1 MQKTILILL
10 SVTFSSSSFSQSIKD
25 LDFLIGTW
33 KIVETIYPGTEK
45 EYQEVGTRTCEYYL
59 NGSFIKC
66 ESVTVDQ
73 RNQRERFYSYIIN
86 YDKKENCFRATNFA
100 HDFPLH
106 GQFKW
111 FLDKEN
117 ERIIAITPKNVI
129 EDRFFRAT
137 ISYADRD
144 KLVWNGWASVF
155 EKDKEW
161 IQIFTDVTTKIN

>member
-1 MQKTILILL
+1 MQKTILTLL
-10 SVTFSSSSFSQSIKD
+10 FITFSSTSFSQSIKD

-45 EYQEVGTRTCEYYL
+45 EYQELGTRTCEYYL
-59 NGSFIKC
+59 NGRFIKC
-66 ESVTVDQ
+66 ESKTIDQ
-73 RNQRERFYSYIIN
+73 RNQRERFYSYVIN
-86 YDKKENCFRATNFA
+86 YDKKEKCFRATNFA

-111 FLDKEN
+111 FLDEEN

-137 ISYADRD
+137 ISYANRD
-144 KLVWNGWASVF
+144 KLVWDGWASVF
-155 EKDKEW
+155 EKNKEW
-161 IQIFTDVTTKIN
+161 VQIFNDVTTRVR

>member
-10 SVTFSSSSFSQSIKD
+10 FITFSSSSFSQSIKD

-33 KIVETIYPGTEK
+33 KVVETILPGTEK
-45 EYQEVGTRTCEYYL
+45 AYQEIGTRTCSYYL

-66 ESVTVDQ
+66 ESETVIQ
-73 RNQRERFYSYIIN
+73 KNGRKRYYSYIIN

-100 HDFPLH
+100 NDFPLH

-117 ERIIAITPKNVI
+117 KRIIAITPKNVI

-137 ISYADRD
+137 ISYANKD

-155 EKDKEW
+155 KKDKDW
-161 IQIFTDVTTKIN
+161 KQIFNDVATRVK

>member
-10 SVTFSSSSFSQSIKD
+10 SVTFSSSLFSQSIKD